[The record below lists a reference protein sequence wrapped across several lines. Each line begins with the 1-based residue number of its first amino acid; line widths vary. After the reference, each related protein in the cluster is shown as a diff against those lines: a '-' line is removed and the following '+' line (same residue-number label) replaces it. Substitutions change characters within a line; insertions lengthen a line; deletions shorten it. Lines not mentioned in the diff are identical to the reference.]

1 MKINKLV
8 YIVHAW
14 GEDPQSCWYQ
24 WLKNELESQGIKVA
38 IPAMPNTEAPDM
50 KKWVETLSNFVNA
63 PNENTFL
70 IGHSIGCQTILRY
83 LETLGEGQKI
93 GGAFFVAPWTTLKNL
108 SQESQQIAKPW
119 LETPINWR
127 VAKTHCSQFAALFA
141 DNDEW
146 VEVSEEKIFQNNLG
160 AKTQMMPNMGHFDES
175 TEVPELLQLVND
187 MINNYHGDIE

>member
-38 IPAMPNTEAPDM
+38 IPEMPNTEAPDM
-50 KKWVETLSNFVNA
+50 KKWVETLSNLVGTPGESAFFV
-63 PNENTFL
+63 
-70 IGHSIGCQTILRY
+70 GHSIGCQTILRY
-83 LETLGEGQKI
+83 LETLSEGQKV
-93 GGAFFVAPWTTLKNL
+93 GGAVFVAPWTTLKNL
-108 SQESQQIAKPW
+108 KQESQQIAKPW

-127 VAKTHCSQFAALFA
+127 AAKSHCSQFAALFS

-146 VEVSEEKIFQNNLG
+146 VEAGEEKVFQKKLG
-160 AKTQMMPNMGHFDES
+160 AKTRLLSNRGHFDNEN
-175 TEVPELLQLVND
+175 ELPEILEEIVA
-187 MINNYHGDIE
+187 INNKDNL